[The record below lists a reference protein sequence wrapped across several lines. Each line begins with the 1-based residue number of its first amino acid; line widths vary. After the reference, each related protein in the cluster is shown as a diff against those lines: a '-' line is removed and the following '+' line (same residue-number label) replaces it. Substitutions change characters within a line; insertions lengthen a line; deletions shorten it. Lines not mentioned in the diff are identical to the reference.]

1 MNASNQRPEPPR
13 GGATYRSAAYTGL
26 LPWQV
31 RERRF
36 PPTGLGRRGLNPDD
50 VYAFLDRVAVDMAAV
65 YAALAES
72 RRETARIKA
81 GLRRW
86 QTDQARARNE
96 RDETR

>member
-1 MNASNQRPEPPR
+1 MNAKSQGPGPST
-13 GGATYRSAAYTGL
+13 GGRTYRSTSYTGL

-96 RDETR
+96 RGQDR

>member
-1 MNASNQRPEPPR
+1 MNARNQRPGPSS
-13 GGATYRSAAYTGL
+13 GGTTYRSTAYTSL

-36 PPTGLGRRGLNPDD
+36 APTGLGRRGLNPDD

-72 RRETARIKA
+72 RLETVRIKNA
-81 GLRRW
+81 LRRW

-96 RDETR
+96 RDNTR

>member
-1 MNASNQRPEPPR
+1 M
-13 GGATYRSAAYTGL
+13 THRSTAYTGL

-36 PPTGLGRRGLNPDD
+36 APTGLGRRGLNPDD

-81 GLRRW
+81 GLRRG
-86 QTDQARARNE
+86 QADQADARNE
-96 RDETR
+96 RGPAR